1 MKVKLIIILILILGI
16 GGSAFYFGWIQFR
29 LEENS
34 CGVIFTKTGG
44 YEDTVV
50 RPGEFNWRWEALVPT
65 NLTLHRIDVSPH
77 ATTVKRESRLPSGDL
92 YGSVLQEQQKVDFSY
107 YVEILLEYA
116 LRPESLPG
124 LVRDRGINDENI
136 GELYDSID
144 RELSN
149 RVIGFIE
156 SKLVSTD
163 TELFM
168 TPSVAETLKK
178 SLQEIDAAVEIRQ
191 VSLIDMQL
199 PDIRLYRSSR
209 DYYLGLLDAR
219 RKTET
224 ATLEKEREWMV
235 SEESKLE
242 VFRKYGELFTEYPG
256 LVNFLALSEG
266 ENLDQI
272 LPKLD
277 LIKMDVPK
285 DINAEEGRIE

>member
-29 LEENS
+29 LEEHS

-44 YEDTVV
+44 YEEKVA
-50 RPGEFNWRWEALVPT
+50 RPGEFNWRWEALIPT

-77 ATTVKRESRLPSGDL
+77 SVTVRREGQLASGDI
-92 YGSVLQEQQKVDFSY
+92 YGGVLQEKVDFTY
-107 YVEILLEYA
+107 HVEILLEYA
-116 LRPESLPG
+116 LRPESLPA

-136 GELYDSID
+136 GELYESID

-149 RVIGFIE
+149 RVIGFVE
-156 SKLVSTD
+156 SKVESTD

-168 TPSVAETLKK
+168 TSSFAESLKK
-178 SLQEIDAAVEIRQ
+178 NLQGFDGTVEVLQ
-191 VSLIDMQL
+191 VSLIDMRL

-209 DYYLGLLDAR
+209 DYYHGLLEAR

-235 SEESKLE
+235 GEESKLE

-277 LIKMDVPK
+277 LIKGKSD
-285 DINAEEGRIE
+285 AEEGRLE